1 MINLLKNTLKSDK
14 IETCKMNQITPVKSD
29 KEKLAELVLDY
40 YQDQFVNMT
49 TCRKL
54 ELMKELADKI
64 LKGSLSTTS

>member
-1 MINLLKNTLKSDK
+1 MLISKIDDDFKISVIKSD
-14 IETCKMNQITPVKSD
+14 V
-29 KEKLAELVLDY
+29 EKLAELVLDY

-49 TCRKL
+49 TCCKL